1 MKNNLKCCSFVFWE
15 LGQNREES
23 GTSRRP
29 RARAVHYVELLS
41 RDGVD
46 CVAPRAL
53 KFAEKI
59 DNVVRTAGS
68 AAARAIDDEGR
79 IGALLGLVIDQTE
92 AKALDEAAR
101 LSGCTSHG
109 SLNLA
114 LVHVGAPCWEKTLK
128 ANRSRSARNQ
138 LEDAQTRRGA
148 RDQP

>member
-1 MKNNLKCCSFVFWE
+1 MKNNLKFCSFVFWE

-29 RARAVHYVELLS
+29 CARAVYYVELVS

-46 CVAPRAL
+46 CVAPKAFEFGETSRDAL
-53 KFAEKI
+53 QIE
-59 DNVVRTAGS
+59 DG

-79 IGALLGLVIDQTE
+79 IDAVLVLVVDQAE

-109 SLNLA
+109 SLNLG
-114 LVHVGAPCWEKTLK
+114 LVHVCAPWW
-128 ANRSRSARNQ
+128 
-138 LEDAQTRRGA
+138 
-148 RDQP
+148 